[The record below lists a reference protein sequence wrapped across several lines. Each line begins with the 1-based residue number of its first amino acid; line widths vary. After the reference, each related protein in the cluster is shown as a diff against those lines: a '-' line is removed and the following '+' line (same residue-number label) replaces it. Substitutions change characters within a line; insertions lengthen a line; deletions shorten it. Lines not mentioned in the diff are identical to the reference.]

1 LVREEQ
7 RDVVFLVRMSL
18 RDEDRLTEPHWRG
31 SVHEINSGLRF
42 YVTDARDV
50 ADFIG
55 ARLAEKA
62 ARLR

>member
-1 LVREEQ
+1 MSEER

-18 RDEDRLTEPHWRG
+18 RDDDRPEEPQWRG

-50 ADFIG
+50 ADFIS

-62 ARLR
+62 GRFR

>member
-1 LVREEQ
+1 
-7 RDVVFLVRMSL
+7 MSL
-18 RDEDRLTEPHWRG
+18 RDDDRPEEPQWRG

-50 ADFIG
+50 ADFIS

-62 ARLR
+62 GRLR